1 MIRVAPIGILSWF
14 ALPYPA
20 SEEAAQAYT
29 LRELEDAG
37 FPPLFLNLLEWPF
50 ARTALD

>member
-20 SEEAAQAYT
+20 PEETAQAYT
-29 LRELEDAG
+29 LRELEDAAY
-37 FPPLFLNLLEWPF
+37 PPLFPSLLEGQF